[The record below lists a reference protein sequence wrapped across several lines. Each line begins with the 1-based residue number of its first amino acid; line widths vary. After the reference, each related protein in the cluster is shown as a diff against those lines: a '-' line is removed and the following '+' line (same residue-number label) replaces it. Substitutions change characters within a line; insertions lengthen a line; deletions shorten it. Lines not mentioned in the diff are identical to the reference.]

1 MSLRSDRYAM
11 SRMPITQGLVSSWI
25 ISSYQ
30 GSIVIA
36 GHLMV
41 GYRTLINDGSCP
53 LLLDFYI
60 YLESDIYTMAQE
72 YLPYDISK

>member
-1 MSLRSDRYAM
+1 M
-11 SRMPITQGLVSSWI
+11 
-25 ISSYQ
+25 SYQ
-30 GSIVIA
+30 RSIVIA

-53 LLLDFYI
+53 PLLDFYV
-60 YLESDIYTMAQE
+60 YFESDVYTMTQE